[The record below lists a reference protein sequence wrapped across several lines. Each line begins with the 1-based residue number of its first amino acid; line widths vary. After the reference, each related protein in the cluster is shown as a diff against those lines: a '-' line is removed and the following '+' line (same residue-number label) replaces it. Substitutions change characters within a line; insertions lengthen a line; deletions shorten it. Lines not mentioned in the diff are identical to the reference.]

1 VNTVFGFERK
11 AFAIAVILIAVRL
24 WLGLK
29 TGIWYQVFTPVDDSL
44 LINYAPLSLHFA
56 DIGGAYSLAKTISF
70 PVFLNIVH
78 YSGLPYTFVL
88 SAVWIICGCLAVRLV
103 RRLRSAEGAS
113 PIFELI
119 VLAFVLFNP
128 AFFDITVGT
137 RLYRNSI
144 IAPFALLLFLLLFLF
159 ALRVAGRKGLTARHW
174 VFAVVIGALLTFNYY
189 ITEAGMWLLP
199 IILLALFFAAAIAL
213 WKGLRKEVGEGS
225 EVRDAVRFTRSAVI
239 RTIVI
244 CCIPLLVFGGM
255 TQIYKG
261 INFHYFGVYET
272 DTRTS
277 GEPGKFVANIYKIY
291 SQDRTAELWAPP
303 DAIEQAFAASPT
315 LQSHPELEDA
325 IMNHALWSGDL
336 RKNPQPGD
344 HFTWVLIDA
353 LVTSGMWQNQAE
365 TSAFFKT
372 VNSELDAAF
381 KDGTLQKDPRVQ
393 LFSSAGGR
401 TPQEITGLAPLVWQ
415 GLKSAIMYDGYEYS
429 GDTGAMSYSADEG
442 PINPMRVQA
451 EFFLNMKL
459 DNGQETNW
467 DGSPLVFGA
476 RESKGIDLVINTI
489 FKVYRYVGIPLFVI
503 GFAGFVVCIAR
514 LFQKKR
520 RTSWVVMRFVLMAGS
535 LLTAAIVS
543 FGTAWFS
550 EFLITDADRAV
561 LKMHYYAVGAT
572 PCIVLF
578 IIIGALVLFET
589 FHTRVSPVS
598 VRQASLRPRKA
609 RPTG

>member
-1 VNTVFGFERK
+1 VNTIFGFEKK

-44 LINYAPLSLHFA
+44 LMNYAPLPLHFA

-103 RRLRSAEGAS
+103 RRLRSADGVS
-113 PIFELI
+113 PVFELI

-144 IAPFALLLFLLLFLF
+144 IAPFTLLLFLLLFLF
-159 ALRVAGRKGLTARHW
+159 ALRVIKKKGFTARHW
-174 VFAVVIGALLTFNYY
+174 IFAAVIGALLAFNYY

-199 IILLALFFAAAIAL
+199 IVLLVLFFSAAIVI
-213 WKGLRKEVGEGS
+213 WKGLRKK
-225 EVRDAVRFTRSAVI
+225 DLI
-239 RTIVI
+239 RAIVI

-261 INFHYFGVYET
+261 INYHYFGVYET

-277 GEPGKFVANIYKIY
+277 GEPGKFVADIYKIY
-291 SQDRTAELWAPP
+291 SPDRTAELWAPP
-303 DAIEQAFAASPT
+303 DAIEKAFAASPT

-336 RKNPQPGD
+336 RKYPQPGD

-353 LVTSGMWQNQAE
+353 MVTSGMWHSQAE
-365 TSAFFKT
+365 TAAFFKT

-381 KDGTLQKDPRVQ
+381 KNGTLQKDTRIQ

-401 TPQEITGLAPLVWQ
+401 TPQEILDLAPLVWQ

-429 GDTGAMSYSADEG
+429 GDTGGMSYSADEG
-442 PINPMRVQA
+442 QINPMRVSA

-459 DNGQETNW
+459 DNGQATNW

-489 FKVYRYVGIPLFVI
+489 FKVYRYVGIPIFVI

-520 RTSWVVMRFVLMAGS
+520 RTSGVVMRFVLMAGS

-550 EFLITDADRAV
+550 EFLITDASRAV

-589 FHTRVSPVS
+589 FHTRVS
-598 VRQASLRPRKA
+598 LK
-609 RPTG
+609 G